1 MPVTLSASQL
11 LSICDN
17 DTPVPVAI
25 IYNFSQIE
33 RSWLADKVTGIIG
46 TVPVNDIKRRYYVSQ
61 IGGASADVNSLVD
74 LERQWLRK
82 DITDNSGVP
91 NGGELS
97 DLWKQALAARGL
109 RVSQFIDE
117 NKKTY
122 YLNVA

>member
-1 MPVTLSASQL
+1 MATGKGVSL
-11 LSICDN
+11 
-17 DTPVPVAI
+17 
-25 IYNFSQIE
+25 SQIE
-33 RSWLADKVTGIIG
+33 RSWLADKVAG
-46 TVPVNDIKRRYYVSQ
+46 TLGTTPFNDIKRKYYVSQ
-61 IGGASADVNSLVD
+61 IGGASADVKSLVD

-91 NGGELS
+91 NGGEVS

>member
-1 MPVTLSASQL
+1 MATGTGRTL
-11 LSICDN
+11 
-17 DTPVPVAI
+17 
-25 IYNFSQIE
+25 SQIE
-33 RSWLADKVTGIIG
+33 RSWLATRVAGQTGQ
-46 TVPVNDIKRRYYVSQ
+46 TPFNDLKRRYYVSQ
-61 IGGASADVNSLVD
+61 IGGASSDVKSLID

-91 NGGELS
+91 NGGEVS

>member
-1 MPVTLSASQL
+1 MATGTGVSL
-11 LSICDN
+11 
-17 DTPVPVAI
+17 
-25 IYNFSQIE
+25 SQIE

-61 IGGASADVNSLVD
+61 IGGASADVKSLSD
-74 LERQWLRK
+74 LERQFLRK

-91 NGGELS
+91 VGGELS